1 MFNLS
6 LSSILAKVVILLVCL
21 PIHEAAHAGV
31 AYLLG
36 DDTAKRQGRLTLNP
50 LAHLD
55 PLGGL
60 MLLIASIGWAKPVPV
75 NPARLRYGPRV
86 GYAITAAA
94 GPLSNLLLAI
104 VAVLPFRLG
113 LLHVMSINENLRYF
127 FVYFVAINIGLALFN
142 LIPLAPL
149 DGISVLRGIVDART
163 SELLTP
169 LVAYGPYILLI
180 LLLMG
185 NVAPSLDVL
194 GKLLSAGMDGALRL
208 LLGF

>member
-1 MFNLS
+1 MFDLS
-6 LSSILAKVVILLVCL
+6 LPSILAKVVILLVCL
-21 PIHEAAHAGV
+21 PIHEAAHAGA

-55 PLGGL
+55 PLGSL
-60 MLLIASIGWAKPVPV
+60 MLLIAFIGWAKPVPV
-75 NPARLRYGPRV
+75 NPFKLRYGPRV

-94 GPLSNLLLAI
+94 GPLSNLLLA
-104 VAVLPFRLG
+104 VLAVLPFRLG
-113 LLHVMSINENLRYF
+113 LLRGLSINMNILQF

-163 SELLTP
+163 SERLTP
-169 LVAYGPYILLI
+169 LVVYGPYILLI
-180 LLLMG
+180 LLLVG
-185 NVAPSLDVL
+185 NVVPSLDVL
-194 GKLLSAGMDGALRL
+194 GKLLSAGMNGALRL